1 MALVALSRWAIGSA
15 VDLLKSKFRD
25 LDGEL
30 LIMSSFDLQK
40 FISAVVQEHALA
52 TGLKQ
57 LSRPLQIAEFA
68 RSKGFD
74 VTTSEWI
81 RAAWLD
87 QLQLS
92 DQDLERVWSTDPE
105 HWSWAFQQISA
116 WRALLMEGALDASPQ
131 PTTAPAPLSD
141 ADKDQL
147 LIRFIELAR
156 RDETLKQQIKEAKN
170 DSEIIDL
177 AQSLGYPFDS
187 LTLLRQWS
195 QHTDFSKPTWLG
207 WFQ

>member
-1 MALVALSRWAIGSA
+1 
-15 VDLLKSKFRD
+15 
-25 LDGEL
+25 
-30 LIMSSFDLQK
+30 MSSFDLQK
-40 FISAVVQEHALA
+40 FISAVVQEHSLA
-52 TGLKQ
+52 SGLKQ
-57 LSRPLQIAEFA
+57 LQRPGEIAEFA
-68 RSKGFD
+68 RNQGFE
-74 VTTSEWI
+74 VSTSEWI

-92 DQDLERVWSTDPE
+92 DQDLDRVWSTDPE
-105 HWSWAFQQISA
+105 HWSWAFQQIA
-116 WRALLMEGALDASPQ
+116 PWRAMLLEGAMAAAQ
-131 PTTAPAPLSD
+131 TPAPSAAPLTD

-156 RDETLKQQIKEAKN
+156 QDEKVKQQIKEAKN
-170 DSEIIDL
+170 DSEILEL

-195 QHTDFSKPTWLG
+195 QHTDFSKPTWFG